1 MVAIGP
7 LLVTAIIG
15 AACSVSVSNTILKFV
30 QAHWSKFSDPLTKL
44 LAANTD
50 KFIAILGTVMV
61 LPCIVTGLFVGLRT
75 VYYSAWMV
83 PMWAQVAFWASVTG
97 LLSGLGTLLWGNY
110 AMLVTRVATRW
121 QNIKSQFGVE
131 DMLTEDF
138 VNYLVAGIA
147 ITGLLPIVAA
157 IVYSLLRSVYNFG
170 KLQTK
175 SD

>member
-1 MVAIGP
+1 
-7 LLVTAIIG
+7 
-15 AACSVSVSNTILKFV
+15 
-30 QAHWSKFSDPLTKL
+30 
-44 LAANTD
+44 
-50 KFIAILGTVMV
+50 MV

-97 LLSGLGTLLWGNY
+97 LLSGLGTLLWKNY

-138 VNYLVAGIA
+138 VNHLVAGIA

-157 IVYSLLRSVYNFG
+157 IVYSLLRSDLRRLRKPLGCWYRHHRIAPYRG
-170 KLQTK
+170 SHCLQPFAI
-175 SD
+175 